1 MAVASLPD
9 AADVLTVSA
18 LTRQVRDVLEG
29 RFPAFWVGGEIS
41 NVSRNTS
48 SGHQY
53 LTLKDANAVLS
64 AVIYRGVGLRLRFE
78 PKTGMQVIA
87 RGRLSVYEPHGK
99 YQLNVEEIHPKG
111 IGALELALQQLKE
124 KLQAKGYFDARRKR
138 TLPSFPRAI
147 ALVTSPSG
155 AAVRDMLELLARRW
169 PVAAITVVPVR
180 VQGDG
185 AAGEIATAIRL
196 LNRLQADGI
205 IRLDALIVGR
215 GGGSLEDLWAF
226 NEELV
231 ADAIFGSRIPVVSA
245 VGHEIDVT
253 ISDLVADHRALTPSH
268 AITDLTPDRGD
279 LIAGLADSAR
289 RLRETLDRRLHLAR
303 QRLDAL
309 AERRSF
315 RQPLDRVR
323 DLEKR
328 LDDFDGRLARAT
340 RQSIVRYRERLAAVA
355 GRLNTLS
362 PLNVLARGYSLTHGP
377 DGRLLRDARTVR
389 SGDTLTTRLAA
400 GEVVSRVESVRPALE
415 DQP

>member
-1 MAVASLPD
+1 MVPLAPPNPT
-9 AADVLTVSA
+9 DVLTVSA
-18 LTRQVRDVLEG
+18 LTRRVRETIEG
-29 RFPAFWVGGEIS
+29 EFGSVWVAGEVS
-41 NVSRNTS
+41 NLARPS
-48 SGHQY
+48 SGHLY
-53 LTLKDANAVLS
+53 LSLKDDKATLR
-64 AVIYRGVGLRLRFE
+64 AVIYRGVALRLRFDLRD
-78 PKTGMQVIA
+78 GMEVVA
-87 RGRLSVYEPHGK
+87 RGRLTVYEPRGD
-99 YQLNVEEIHPKG
+99 YQLAVEEIHPKG

-147 ALVTSPSG
+147 ALVTSPTG
-155 AAVRDMLELLARRW
+155 AAIRDMLELLARRW

-185 AAGEIATAIRL
+185 AAAEIATAIRL
-196 LNRLQADGI
+196 LNRLQADGA

-231 ADAIFGSRIPVVSA
+231 ADAIFGSKIPVVSA

-268 AITDLTPDRGD
+268 AITDLTPDRAG
-279 LIAGLADSAR
+279 LIAGLADIAR
-289 RLRETLDRRLHLAR
+289 RLRDRMDQRLYLVR

-309 AERRSF
+309 AERRAF

-328 LDDFDGRLARAT
+328 LDDLDGRLARAA
-340 RQSIVRYRERLAAVA
+340 RQSIARHRERLAAVA
-355 GRLNTLS
+355 GKLSTLS

-377 DGRLLRDARTVR
+377 DGRLLRDASTVHP
-389 SGDTLTTRLAA
+389 GDTLSTRLAA
-400 GEVVSRVESVRPALE
+400 GEVVSRVESVRPGPE
-415 DQP
+415 DQS